1 MLCSASCYV
10 GELWVV
16 TFSCLSFSICE
27 MGSIIS
33 LHASKTYWG
42 LARDDVYTHAVSVT
56 CDGDLLEIQTEAK
69 HKRTI
74 K

>member
-27 MGSIIS
+27 MGSIIW
-33 LHASKTYWG
+33 LHASKSYWG
-42 LARDDVYTHAVSVT
+42 LARDDVYIHAVSVT
-56 CDGDLLEIQTEAK
+56 CDGDLLEIQTEEE